1 MTVKELLETARY
13 CNIELY
19 DTETH
24 KKVAKSRMSAK
35 SFFNYK
41 IISIEPQIEVSRSS
55 NGYARAYL
63 CVFIDAN
70 EGVSKIETQ
79 SKKS

>member
-19 DTETH
+19 DVETN
-24 KKVAKSRMSAK
+24 KKVAQSRNVAK
-35 SFFNYK
+35 NFSNDK
-41 IISIEPQIEVSRSS
+41 IISIDPQIEVSRSS

-63 CVFIDAN
+63 CVFIDADKERIKN
-70 EGVSKIETQ
+70 ETQ
-79 SKKS
+79 SKKN

>member
-13 CNIELY
+13 CSIELY

-24 KKVAKSRMSAK
+24 KKVAKSRNSAER
-35 SFFNYK
+35 FFSYK
-41 IISIEPQIEVSRSS
+41 IISVEPQIEVSRSS

-63 CVFIDAN
+63 CVFIDA
-70 EGVSKIETQ
+70 SKGMIKNETQ

>member
-1 MTVKELLETARY
+1 MTIKELLETARY

-24 KKVAKSRMSAK
+24 KKVAKSRSSAEM
-35 SFFNYK
+35 FFNCK
-41 IISIEPQIEVSRSS
+41 IISIEPQIEVSKNS

-63 CVFIDAN
+63 CVFIDAGKGLIKN
-70 EGVSKIETQ
+70 ET
-79 SKKS
+79 

>member
-24 KKVAKSRMSAK
+24 KKVAISRKAAE
-35 SFFNYK
+35 SFSGHK

-55 NGYARAYL
+55 NGYARAYI
-63 CVFIDAN
+63 CVFIDADKERIKN
-70 EGVSKIETQ
+70 ETQ
-79 SKKS
+79 C